1 MKYQLS
7 QSFYFDAAHTL
18 EREIHTEIS
27 RRIHGHTYRASVT
40 VSGAPNPVTKM
51 IVDLG
56 TLQQKIEDV
65 RGLLDHR
72 LLDDV
77 PDLGSSTL
85 ENLCSFILTKLS
97 DSLENVIQVSVE
109 RPHSGDRCTLSVE

>member
-18 EREIHTEIS
+18 EREISAEIS

-40 VSGAPNPVTKM
+40 VSGLPHPVTRM
-51 IVDLG
+51 IVDLER
-56 TLQQKIEDV
+56 LQQKIEDV
-65 RGLLDHR
+65 RSLLDHR

-77 PDLGSSTL
+77 AGLGPSTL
-85 ENLCSFILTKLS
+85 ENLCTFILSRLNN
-97 DSLENVIQVSVE
+97 SLEHVIQVTVE
-109 RPHSGDRCTLSVE
+109 RPHTGDKCTLSVE